1 MMIVQGD
8 QWGLGSERG
17 GPGEQV
23 LLSPIGVRPSDDI
36 KTLKED
42 LQRLRYRGTF
52 ARAVGLTLYLIMW
65 YSPLPILT
73 LFYALLFF
81 TLDPDK
87 FSILLWNVQMLVLL
101 RLQSGVLLL

>member
-1 MMIVQGD
+1 MD
-8 QWGLGSERG
+8 
-17 GPGEQV
+17 QV
-23 LLSPIGVRPSDDI
+23 LLSPIGLRPSDDN

-73 LFYALLFF
+73 LFYVLLFF

-87 FSILLWNVQMLVLL
+87 FSILLWNVPMLVLL
-101 RLQSGVLLL
+101 RLHGGSLLQ